1 MLPPFLGL
9 EGPASPPIFLGRV
22 TPVYTKI
29 SYCHPY
35 HVITI
40 GTISLEL
47 PLFGLF
53 AGEVARL
60 PGALHPSD
68 TCTRLTH
75 PSDTDGSLIVFE
87 VIILRFIF
95 QCYLDPIPRMAQ
107 NQFRQEWHP
116 QQTSSTPPES
126 VQMYILSP
134 YVILYMAF
142 FGTLSLVCWV
152 FVAIL
157 MCFNLLVEKKNVH
170 CIPTHPHPSPPLYT
184 MRMLCLEPSSGCE
197 VRKKQEL
204 L

>member
-53 AGEVARL
+53 AGGGASL
-60 PGALHPSD
+60 PGAL
-68 TCTRLTH
+68 H

-87 VIILRFIF
+87 VIIIF

-107 NQFRQEWHP
+107 NQFRQE
-116 QQTSSTPPES
+116 
-126 VQMYILSP
+126 
-134 YVILYMAF
+134 
-142 FGTLSLVCWV
+142 
-152 FVAIL
+152 
-157 MCFNLLVEKKNVH
+157 
-170 CIPTHPHPSPPLYT
+170 
-184 MRMLCLEPSSGCE
+184 
-197 VRKKQEL
+197 
-204 L
+204 